1 MKEFT
6 IEPKA
11 DQRPDHRIA
20 NALDDAVEQ
29 IIGRKDYNRAHGDE
43 TTGSLHDRWHMSQ
56 AFAGAGQ

>member
-29 IIGRKDYNRAHGDE
+29 IVGRRDYNRAHGDE
-43 TTGSLHDRWHMSQ
+43 TCNTLGDRWNSLQ
-56 AFAGAGQ
+56 AFMGAAS